1 MSALS
6 ANGTKG
12 HLACVAQSTKT
23 IGNIP
28 QQSLFPEMMTQL
40 LMDNSSA
47 EEDSINIYTVPSMN
61 LSSMT
66 RCTFPLTVIWLV
78 RVERK
83 LSLNE
88 TAYTTIMDYVEELGH
103 YFLRQS
109 ATLSNT
115 SQVPS
120 TFIIFERRQLTPK
133 QATTGNK
140 ENKYF

>member
-1 MSALS
+1 
-6 ANGTKG
+6 
-12 HLACVAQSTKT
+12 
-23 IGNIP
+23 
-28 QQSLFPEMMTQL
+28 
-40 LMDNSSA
+40 MDNSSA